1 MSFKLSVTDRGGY
14 LFFTITGENSRETVA
29 AYMGEVIAACE
40 KYDCFRILIH
50 EDLSG
55 PRLEAMDVF
64 NLTSE
69 GAMRVLGRFEAVAYV
84 DEEMGAMAD
93 FAESVAVNRG
103 MPIRFFSNLVDAE
116 RWIESRIEG
125 EAEQY
130 VFWDGGDRKS

>member
-1 MSFKLSVTDRGGY
+1 MSFNLSVSDRGGY
-14 LFFTITGENSRETVA
+14 LFFTITGTNSRETVNE
-29 AYMGEVIAACE
+29 YSNEVISTCE
-40 KYDCFRILIH
+40 KYDCFRVLIH
-50 EDLSG
+50 EKLSG

-64 NLTSE
+64 NLASE

-103 MPIRFFSNLVDAE
+103 MPVRFFSNVEDAE

-130 VFWDGGDRKS
+130 VFWSGGDRRS